1 MKTILIA
8 SQKGG
13 AGKST
18 LAAHFGV
25 LADRLSSPALLIDAD
40 PQGSLGIWYQGRAAA
55 TPLLAKANAG
65 DIAATLDDAER
76 SGIAW
81 AIVDSP
87 PHNAALVASLMSRAT
102 LTVVPVR
109 PGPFDL
115 AAAGA
120 TLDMARTLKAPIVA
134 IINHA
139 PPATRAGQEPSVVAE
154 ARQVLEGLGAP
165 VLPGQIS
172 QRAALSHALISGQAV
187 IEFEPGGRAAGEIET
202 AWSAIVNI
210 VEKMPRV
217 SRAKTA

>member
-1 MKTILIA
+1 MKTILIG

-25 LADRLSSPALLIDAD
+25 LADAAGGPALLIDAD
-40 PQGSLGIWYQGRAAA
+40 PQGSLAIWYTGRTAE
-55 TPLLAKANAG
+55 TPLLAKADASTIG
-65 DIAATLDDAER
+65 AVLDDAER

-81 AIVDSP
+81 TIIDSP
-87 PHNAALVASLMSRAT
+87 PHNAPLVASLMSRAT

-115 AAAGA
+115 AAASA
-120 TLDMARTLKAPIVA
+120 TLDMARALKAPMVA
-134 IINHA
+134 LINHA
-139 PPATRAGQEPSVVAE
+139 APPTRGEPSIVTE
-154 ARQVLEGLGAP
+154 ARQLLESMGAP

-187 IEFEPGGRAAGEIET
+187 SEFEPAGRAAEEIEAAWKAINQIIDELT
-202 AWSAIVNI
+202 A
-210 VEKMPRV
+210 PR
-217 SRAKTA
+217 RKA